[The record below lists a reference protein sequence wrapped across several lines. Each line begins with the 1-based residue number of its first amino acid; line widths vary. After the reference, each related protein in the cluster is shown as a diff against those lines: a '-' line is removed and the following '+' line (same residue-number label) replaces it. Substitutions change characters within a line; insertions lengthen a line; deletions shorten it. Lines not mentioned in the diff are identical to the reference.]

1 MWKRVWFFM
10 GKCLLLSTLGRSEH
24 HNCSLPIQTF
34 SFLSCWIDILSFQ
47 MTHPHII
54 LLLNFLFVTVFCFL
68 ILLSSWATWKVNNS
82 IKKTVKTNDLLIWDG
97 SLTFIEIYWIRSLF
111 CLFCCSHNASKNPFC
126 TLLQM
131 HFLYKK
137 RQCVSVGC
145 KAKNT
150 NKQKI

>member
-1 MWKRVWFFM
+1 M
-10 GKCLLLSTLGRSEH
+10 GKCLLLSTLGRNEH
-24 HNCSLPIQTF
+24 HDCSLPIQTF

-54 LLLNFLFVTVFCFL
+54 LLLNFLFVTVFYFL
-68 ILLSSWATWKVNNS
+68 ILLSSWAIYKLNNL
-82 IKKTVKTNDLLIWDG
+82 IQKTLKTNDLLIWDR
-97 SLTFIEIYWIRSLF
+97 SLTFIEIYWIHS
-111 CLFCCSHNASKNPFC
+111 LFCCSHNASENPFC

-131 HFLYKK
+131 YFLYEK
-137 RQCVSVGC
+137 RQCMSVGC